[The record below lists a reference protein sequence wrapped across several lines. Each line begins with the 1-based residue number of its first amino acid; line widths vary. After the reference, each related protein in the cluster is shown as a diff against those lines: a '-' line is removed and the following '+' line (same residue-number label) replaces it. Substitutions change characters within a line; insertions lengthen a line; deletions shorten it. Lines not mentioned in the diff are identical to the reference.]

1 METELLQASNG
12 DLFFLKST
20 NKGALEVKILKLEGP
35 LDSQNF
41 FESYTIIDNQEIK
54 KDLLRDKRVRKNQNA
69 HFMPQ

>member
-20 NKGALEVKILKLEGP
+20 NKGALEVKILKLDGP

-41 FESYTIIDNQEIK
+41 FESYTIIDDQEIK
-54 KDLLRDKRVRKNQNA
+54 KDLLREKRVRKNQNA
-69 HFMPQ
+69 HFMLQ